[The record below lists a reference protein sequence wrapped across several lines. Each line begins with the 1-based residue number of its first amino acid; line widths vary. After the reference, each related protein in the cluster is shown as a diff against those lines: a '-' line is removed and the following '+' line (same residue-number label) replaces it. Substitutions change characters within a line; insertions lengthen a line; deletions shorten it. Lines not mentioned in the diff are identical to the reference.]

1 MKLIMWFW
9 NMRYRYEVRKKKGN
23 KCLEDM
29 AELIATKFVV
39 NKRVACGIVYCLSRN
54 DCEKVATDLQVM
66 LDDIILPIDQPCLSG

>member
-1 MKLIMWFW
+1 M
-9 NMRYRYEVRKKKGN
+9 RKKKGN

-54 DCEKVATDLQVM
+54 DCEKVAADLQVT
-66 LDDIILPIDQPCLSG
+66 LS